1 MLLPTADDDTPSSRP
16 ASVKLRVSATCTNI
30 EIPLRLSI
38 AGSRDQLKTYVSDI
52 FGTLAHFSF
61 AGRSIHS
68 PQGQNPL
75 LIELHQP
82 LNPEEI
88 MSKLHSSIKVGPY
101 EFAHRVVLA
110 PLTRMRAEEGAKPG
124 PLMAEY
130 YAQRASEGGFLIGEA
145 TIAAPNGN
153 RYLGAPGLYDD
164 SQIAGWKQET
174 EAVHGKGGRI
184 FLQLYHAG
192 RQSNSQLQP
201 DGAQPVAPSAVPH
214 GGVAYT
220 EAGWVPNTPSRALT
234 IPEIADLVESFRTAA
249 IRGKQAGFDGVELHA
264 ANGYLFDQFLQDGS
278 NKRTDIYGGSFEN
291 RARLL
296 IEATQ
301 AVISVWG
308 SERVAVRLGPSGTWG
323 DMSDSNPEGLFTY
336 VAEELAK
343 LNLAY
348 VHLIEPRVLGN
359 VDDDSKDQSP
369 VAAQLIRKHYKG
381 IIIAA
386 GGFKGHSAEAILQAG
401 DADLVAF
408 GRDFIANPD
417 LPERLR
423 RQQPLNS
430 YDRPSFFGGTDVGYT
445 DYPFYRKDAVAA

>member
-1 MLLPTADDDTPSSRP
+1 
-16 ASVKLRVSATCTNI
+16 
-30 EIPLRLSI
+30 
-38 AGSRDQLKTYVSDI
+38 
-52 FGTLAHFSF
+52 
-61 AGRSIHS
+61 
-68 PQGQNPL
+68 

-82 LNPEEI
+82 LNLEET
-88 MSKLHSSIKVGPY
+88 MSKLHSNVKVGPY
-101 EFAHRVVLA
+101 EFSHRVVLA
-110 PLTRMRAEEGAKPG
+110 PLTRMRAEEGDRPG

-153 RYLGAPGLYDD
+153 GYLGAPGLYDD
-164 SQIAGWKQET
+164 AQIAGWKLVT
-174 EAVHGKGGRI
+174 DAVHAKGGRI

-220 EAGWVPNTPSRALT
+220 EAGWVPTTPSRALS

-291 RARLL
+291 RVRFL
-296 IEATQ
+296 IEVTQ

-323 DMSDSNPEGLFTY
+323 DMSDSNPEGLFAY
-336 VAEELAK
+336 VAQALAK

-348 VHLIEPRVLGN
+348 LHLIEPRVLGN
-359 VDDDSKDQSP
+359 VDDDSKDQNP

-381 IIIAA
+381 TIIAA
-386 GGFKGHSAEAILQAG
+386 GGFKGLTAEAILQAG

-408 GRDFIANPD
+408 GRDFIGNPD

-423 RQQPLNS
+423 HQLPLNA
-430 YDRPSFFGGTDVGYT
+430 YDRPTFFGGTDVGYT
-445 DYPFYRKDAVAA
+445 DYPFYSKDLVAA